1 MGRQKMVVGLNFT
14 GFWLIGMVVG
24 VLLTFYVGSESGGIG
39 VSGVYW
45 GYAPSQ
51 NLFIWL

>member
-1 MGRQKMVVGLNFT
+1 MVVVLNFV

-24 VLLTFYVGSESGGIG
+24 VLLTFYVGGSGNGGIG

-45 GYAPSQ
+45 G
-51 NLFIWL
+51 